1 MYKLFGTLLFALV
14 LLTACNAGSARK
26 KSSAAPPASLPSVT
40 AAPASQP
47 ANSPA
52 PVTTTTAT
60 PATGVNP
67 PHGQPGH
74 RCDLAV
80 GAPLNGQASPSVVI
94 PGNQQQNNKVITQPS
109 PATTTMPMPANTSGK
124 GVRLN
129 PPHGQ
134 PGHDCSVQ
142 VGQPLKS

>member
-1 MYKLFGTLLFALV
+1 MYQLIGSLLIASV
-14 LLTACNAGSARK
+14 VLTACNAGSASK
-26 KSSAAPPASLPSVT
+26 KNNATAPASLPTVT
-40 AAPASQP
+40 AAPIQP
-47 ANSPA
+47 ANTAA
-52 PVTTTTAT
+52 PV
-60 PATGVNP
+60 TGVNP

-80 GAPLNGQASPSVVI
+80 GAPLNGQAAPNVVI
-94 PGNQQQNNKVITQPS
+94 PGNQPQNKMIIQPS
-109 PATTTMPMPANTSGK
+109 PATTTMPMPSNAGGN